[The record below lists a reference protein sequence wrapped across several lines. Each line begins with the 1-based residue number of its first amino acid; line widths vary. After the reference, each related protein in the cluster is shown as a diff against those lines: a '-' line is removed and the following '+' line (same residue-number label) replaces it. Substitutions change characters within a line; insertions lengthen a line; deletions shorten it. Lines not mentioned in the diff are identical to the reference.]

1 MSAVESMPRTRV
13 NFRLDDRVLE
23 ELEKLAGKGK
33 INQFVEGVLFE
44 FLKNTGRLS
53 EDAKRLPEARGKKKE
68 KATDKLKATPS
79 ADTLAQTPADRSG
92 DEPGEATD

>member
-1 MSAVESMPRTRV
+1 MPAIESMPRTRV

-53 EDAKRLPEARGKKKE
+53 KEAEPLPEARGGK
-68 KATDKLKATPS
+68 
-79 ADTLAQTPADRSG
+79 RSG
-92 DEPGEATD
+92 AGKPKASPQVDPIESEE

>member
-44 FLKNTGRLS
+44 FLSKDT
-53 EDAKRLPEARGKKKE
+53 EPLPEARGGK
-68 KATDKLKATPS
+68 
-79 ADTLAQTPADRSG
+79 RSG
-92 DEPGEATD
+92 AGKPKGSTQVDPIEGDE